1 MLEYILK
8 LNDKEKYLRLD
19 KLFNSF
25 IQDFLHGLAKGKM
38 ITPKH
43 FFVSIGAL
51 QHFKSKNVA
60 DIVEKLSHGVSHYRT
75 RGIIIIKIIKRFTNI
90 PKFCHRLLF
99 INGILL
105 PLDTTLKQK
114 KNHLDL
120 KVKQTFHTT

>member
-1 MLEYILK
+1 MKDDIIMYCQNILQLNASQQSKNFLLTKRGPWCAYTLLEYILK

-51 QHFKSKNVA
+51 QHFKSK
-60 DIVEKLSHGVSHYRT
+60 KCCRYR
-75 RGIIIIKIIKRFTNI
+75 
-90 PKFCHRLLF
+90 
-99 INGILL
+99 
-105 PLDTTLKQK
+105 
-114 KNHLDL
+114 
-120 KVKQTFHTT
+120 